1 MTATEGLPKYERICK
16 ENDIQTLF
24 DKGRGVSVY
33 PYRVIYLFRHD
44 ESHPVT
50 VRVLVSVSKK
60 RFHHAF
66 KRNRVK
72 RLMREAWRR
81 SKAPLYEICQRDNI
95 SVDVALVYTATVIH
109 GYEEMLAKT
118 KKAVKEIVKSHSST
132 EFTNHSSTKLTNHET
147 HSKTTC

>member
-1 MTATEGLPKYERICK
+1 MMAKEGLPKYERICK
-16 ENDIQTLF
+16 ENDIQALF

-44 ESHPVT
+44 ESRPVT

-60 RFHHAF
+60 RFHHAI

-72 RLMREAWRR
+72 RIMREAWRR
-81 SKAPLYEICQRDNI
+81 SKAPLYEICQKDNI

-109 GYEEMLAKT
+109 SYEEMLSKT
-118 KKAVKEIVKSHSST
+118 KKAVKEIVKNYSST
-132 EFTNHSSTKLTNHET
+132 ELTDHET
-147 HSKTTC
+147 HSKTAR

>member
-1 MTATEGLPKYERICK
+1 MMTEEGLPKYERICK
-16 ENDIQTLF
+16 ENDIALLF
-24 DKGRGVSVY
+24 DKGLGVSVY

-44 ESHPVT
+44 EERPVT
-50 VRVLVSVSKK
+50 VRLLISVSKK

-81 SKAPLYEICQRDNI
+81 SKRPLYEICQKDNI

-109 GYEEMLAKT
+109 SYDEMLAKT
-118 KKAVKEIVKSHSST
+118 KKAVQEIVKRYEKHR
-132 EFTNHSSTKLTNHET
+132 
-147 HSKTTC
+147 